1 MVRNCAPENLEIPGS
16 VLSDRPGM
24 TNIKAPPARYY
35 NSREI
40 GMAACRNVHVRTRS
54 KR

>member
-24 TNIKAPPARYY
+24 TVPDGA
-35 NSREI
+35 
-40 GMAACRNVHVRTRS
+40 
-54 KR
+54 

>member
-24 TNIKAPPARYY
+24 TVQKLK
-35 NSREI
+35 E
-40 GMAACRNVHVRTRS
+40 TRS
-54 KR
+54 RVFAGTTPGYDSR